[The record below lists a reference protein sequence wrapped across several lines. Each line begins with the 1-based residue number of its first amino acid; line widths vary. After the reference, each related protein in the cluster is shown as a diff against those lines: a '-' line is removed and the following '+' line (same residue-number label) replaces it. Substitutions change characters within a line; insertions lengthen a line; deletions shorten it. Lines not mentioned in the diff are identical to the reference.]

1 MRFVDSLLYLSGI
14 QFYLTSAFVYGG
26 YLPDYALPVSFAAT
40 FILLPFIGQSALE
53 KVAVVIASASLAG
66 LPSGD
71 GELANLY
78 DLSGT
83 LGGVS
88 FFTVLALLYGAT
100 RVVEQRHNFS
110 ALLLIAVVPAIAGLL
125 GLTVGGSEFRF
136 INSEFLKF
144 LAFLCFCIY
153 AVTLRRSWDGI
164 LDFVAVL
171 MTVLLVLG
179 VALKA
184 FLNIGY
190 SYGGATYMY
199 APVSAFIVPLVAL
212 FHSGR
217 KYHVLVVLMLVLLG
231 LGYLQPSVKIVL
243 LLALTLTYLGIR
255 SIGIVPSMLLV
266 AASVVGAFYIYPY
279 LPDGLRYKSFSLILL
294 ISGNYKELGYLFFT
308 TSAGNIIA
316 ELATIVSSLAD
327 RLFIP
332 VGAGLS
338 LHDRFGILGLANEF
352 AYPAVAFSS
361 GYFYPFHLGAYY
373 ILVWYGICI
382 PVLRPLLISPVFL
395 AVFLLTGMT
404 YKSLIFL
411 AAIVGPHLVPHGKEP
426 QGFVSQQTAQR
437 KKSSVDAARIDSK
450 RVSVRNHNV

>member
-14 QFYLTSAFVYGG
+14 QFYLISAFVYGG
-26 YLPDYALPVSFAAT
+26 YLPDYALLVSFAAP

-78 DLSGT
+78 DLSDT
-83 LGGVS
+83 LGGIS
-88 FFTVLALLYGAT
+88 FFTVLALLFGAA
-100 RVVEQRHNFS
+100 RVFEERHNFS
-110 ALLLIAVVPAIAGLL
+110 VLMLIAVVPLMAGLL

-136 INSEFLKF
+136 VTSEFLKF

-153 AVTLRRSWDGI
+153 AITLRRSWDEI

-171 MTVLLVLG
+171 MTILLVIG
-179 VALKA
+179 VVLKT

-190 SYGGATYMY
+190 FYGGATYMY

-217 KYHVLVVLMLVLLG
+217 KYHILVVLMLVLLG
-231 LGYLQPSVKIVL
+231 LGYLQPSMKIVL
-243 LLALTLTYLGIR
+243 LLALTLTVLGIR
-255 SIGIVPSMLLV
+255 SIGIASSILLV
-266 AASVVGAFYIYPY
+266 AASVIGAFYIYPY

-294 ISGNYKELGYLFFT
+294 VSGGYKELGYLFFT
-308 TSAGNIIA
+308 TSAGNIVA

-332 VGAGLS
+332 VGAGIS
-338 LHDRFGILGLANEF
+338 MHDRFGILGLANEF
-352 AYPAVAFSS
+352 AYPAAAFSS

-373 ILVWYGICI
+373 ALLWYGICI

-395 AVFLLTGMT
+395 AAFLLTGMT
-404 YKSLIFL
+404 YKSLLFL
-411 AAIVGPHLVPHGKEP
+411 AAVVGPHLVPYRTVP
-426 QGFVSQQTAQR
+426 QGVVSQETA
-437 KKSSVDAARIDSK
+437 
-450 RVSVRNHNV
+450 